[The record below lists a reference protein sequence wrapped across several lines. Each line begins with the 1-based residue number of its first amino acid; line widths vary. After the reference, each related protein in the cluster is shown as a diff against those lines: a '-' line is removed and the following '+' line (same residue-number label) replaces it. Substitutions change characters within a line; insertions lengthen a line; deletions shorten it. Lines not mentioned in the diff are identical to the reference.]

1 MIFSKIL
8 NETTL
13 LERVQRH
20 RSLLF
25 MGCRSCANY
34 SAAYEKNLPLY
45 AKTIDP
51 TTNEVK
57 YEPYAI
63 VEEANQLGIF
73 FKRHGYETH
82 FELIRPPCTSSNDI
96 RVPEKLGGG
105 EHASPDFAERYAK
118 YDAVISL
125 CCASGTVGL
134 RKQLGTTVQI
144 ISGRDTIGMGHI
156 VYKFDD
162 AQDYIYVDQ
171 QASTIIPYDYQK

>member
-1 MIFSKIL
+1 MIFSKLL

-13 LERVQRH
+13 LERVQGH
-20 RSLLF
+20 RSLIF

-45 AKTIDP
+45 EKTIDP
-51 TTNEVK
+51 ATEEVN
-57 YEPYAI
+57 YVPYAI
-63 VEEANQLGIF
+63 VEEANQLGKF
-73 FKRHGYETH
+73 FERHGYETN

-105 EHASPDFAERYAK
+105 EYASPDFAERYAK

-134 RKQLGTTVQI
+134 RKRLGKTIQVI
-144 ISGRDTIGMGHI
+144 PGRDTIGMGHI

-162 AQDYIYVDQ
+162 AQKYIYVDQ
-171 QASTIIPYDYQK
+171 QASTITPYNY